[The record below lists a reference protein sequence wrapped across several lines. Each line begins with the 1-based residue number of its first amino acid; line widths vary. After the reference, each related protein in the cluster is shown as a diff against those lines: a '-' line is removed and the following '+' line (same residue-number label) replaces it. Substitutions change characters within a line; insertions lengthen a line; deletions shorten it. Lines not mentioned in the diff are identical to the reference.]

1 MEEPEQTYVEEPP
14 RTQQVDKEGRTSE
27 ADLSSEKSFCS
38 SCGLYYGERQS
49 ESYADKA
56 TGTPY
61 TPPQEE
67 KDEVLV
73 MQDMLEHLLNG
84 SLESNRRA
92 KVQIDKMIDELLLEG
107 VRKYLPKLRPRQE
120 EDY

>member
-1 MEEPEQTYVEEPP
+1 VDEEGQ
-14 RTQQVDKEGRTSE
+14 
-27 ADLSSEKSFCS
+27 SSEMDQSSEGSYCS
-38 SCGLYYGERQS
+38 SCGIYLGERRS
-49 ESYADKA
+49 ESYVEEV

-73 MQDMLEHLLNG
+73 LQDMLERLLNG

-92 KVQIDKMIDELLLEG
+92 KV
-107 VRKYLPKLRPRQE
+107 
-120 EDY
+120 